1 MRLSI
6 HLQLSLSVV
15 SSAEIDLASVEMVDL
30 RQIPHVGLVR
40 TLMTF
45 IECEKVSVDTYIE
58 EGRKSDI
65 IYIPENIY
73 YMGSKVDAGLFKEI
87 VGGFETW
94 KKEKQSYCQRTTRLV
109 EDCWVCVGVSV
120 CGCCV

>member
-58 EGRKSDI
+58 EGGRVI
-65 IYIPENIY
+65 
-73 YMGSKVDAGLFKEI
+73 
-87 VGGFETW
+87 
-94 KKEKQSYCQRTTRLV
+94 
-109 EDCWVCVGVSV
+109 
-120 CGCCV
+120 